1 MWRRTGIRVKGGLFC
16 LAGRSVVQVSFIVFK
31 DALSTEQDG
40 SAIVVTSTVKGKYVY
55 FHYSISRFYFPHR
68 GDKEKR
74 RLAHIYRRPA

>member
-1 MWRRTGIRVKGGLFC
+1 MFC

-55 FHYSISRFYFPHR
+55 FHYFKILFSPLRR
-68 GDKEKR
+68 QREEKTGSY
-74 RLAHIYRRPA
+74 LPSPCLKITFAIKF